1 MMKKIFTIFLVLT
14 MVVGLLAGCGKKNAA
29 ETGESDSNK
38 LSVVTTIFP
47 EYDWVKEILG
57 DKTGSTDLTML
68 LDNGVDLH
76 SYQPTADDIVKIS
89 DCDLFIYVGGESDGW
104 VDDALKN
111 ATNKNMKVI
120 NLLDVLGD
128 SVKTEEVVEG
138 MQETEHD
145 HDHDHSKEVSTFEDD
160 EVQDRSLS
168 DWAGNWQSAY
178 PFVLDGTLDDAFAA
192 MAEKGE
198 MTAEEYKTYYQNGYK
213 TDITNIDIEGDHIEF
228 TYEDSRKVG
237 SNYKYVGYYIQNWST
252 GTKAAMYRF
261 EAEDKDSGAP
271 VYIDFNDHM
280 IEPAAAE
287 HFHIRM
293 SNESFDAIVDPENS
307 WPTFFPADMT
317 GEEICEHMEGHD
329 HDEDEDHEHEEGE
342 EHEHEEEKDEHVWL
356 SLKNAKTLVGAIAD
370 ALQELD
376 PDNKDTYAA
385 NTSAYIEKLSA
396 LDGAYQSA
404 VDSAARKTVLFGDR
418 FPFRYL
424 VDDYG
429 LSYYAAF
436 AGCSAESEASF
447 ETVSFLAKKVDEL
460 GLPCVLTIEGKN
472 HKLAE
477 TIVQSTAGKNQ
488 KVLTMDSMQSM
499 TSKDAANGATYLSVM
514 EQNLSVLKEALG

>member
-1 MMKKIFTIFLVLT
+1 MMKKIFTIFLALT

-57 DKTGSTDLTML
+57 DKADNAEVTML
-68 LDNGVDLH
+68 LSNGVDLH

-89 DCDLFIYVGGESDGW
+89 DCDLFVYVGGESDGW
-104 VDDALKN
+104 VESVLKN
-111 ATNKNMKVI
+111 AANKNVKVI
-120 NLLDVLGD
+120 NLLEMLGD
-128 SVKTEEVVEG
+128 SVKTEETVEG
-138 MQETEHD
+138 MQETEHA
-145 HDHDHSKEVSTFEDD
+145 HDHSKEVSTFEDD

-168 DWAGNWQSAY
+168 DWAGDWQSAY
-178 PFVLDGTLDDAFAA
+178 PFALDGTLDDAFAA
-192 MAEKGE
+192 MAEEGE
-198 MTAEEYKTYYQNGYK
+198 MTADEYKTYYQNGYK

-228 TYEDSRKVG
+228 TYEDGKKVG
-237 SNYKYVGYYIQNWST
+237 SDYQYVGYYIQNWST

-261 EAEDKDSGAP
+261 EAVDRTSGAP
-271 VYIDFNDHM
+271 VYIEFNDHM

-329 HDEDEDHEHEEGE
+329 H
-342 EHEHEEEKDEHVWL
+342 EHEEEADEHVWL
-356 SLKNAKTLVGAIAD
+356 SLKNAETLVGAISD

-385 NTSAYIEKLSA
+385 NASAYIEKLSA
-396 LDGAYQSA
+396 LDGSATILQASNFAQALKILDTEHKFDLIIIDLDMQDMVWEKGFDAIRAKAGDARLVVISASENVHNIRESLEKGASGYITKRAETKILSNALKLILDGGTYIPPVMLGKNLDDTPAKGKGKMLTNRQSQ
-404 VDSAARKTVLFGDR
+404 V
-418 FPFRYL
+418 
-424 VDDYG
+424 
-429 LSYYAAF
+429 
-436 AGCSAESEASF
+436 
-447 ETVSFLAKKVDEL
+447 L
-460 GLPCVLTIEGKN
+460 GLVAKGMSNK
-472 HKLAE
+472 
-477 TIVQSTAGKNQ
+477 
-488 KVLTMDSMQSM
+488 
-499 TSKDAANGATYLSVM
+499 
-514 EQNLSVLKEALG
+514 